1 MTLET
6 QTRSALIDQIQHFL
20 ASFKDK
26 AGSFRYVEEI
36 DQMMAKQTK
45 YIVVDYNDVVSQKEI
60 ETRFNSEP
68 DEILYAFSRAIKN
81 ILEERFPDY
90 AQKISDD
97 IRVRI
102 ANYPIQRSLR
112 QINAEVIGKMTSV
125 SGMVVRASEVK
136 PLAKN
141 MVYKCPEGHL
151 TEVQIDR
158 GMTVFTPTKCSHD
171 KCAQRDLRIDPETS
185 RFIDFQI
192 VRLQELPED
201 LPPGQL
207 PHYVDVTI
215 KQDLVDNARPG
226 DRIILTGIVRIEQEQ
241 ITGVRTHSGL
251 YRLRIEG
258 NNIEFLGGKGPKN
271 SRRSEREEISPEEE
285 KIIKSLA
292 RSPDVYDRLI
302 GSFAPHIQGH
312 AIIKES
318 ILLLMVGSTQRIL
331 QDGTKIRG
339 DINVFLVGDPGC
351 LDGSSKVILHDGSIV
366 DLASLGDNHLESINV
381 RMQNEYGDDIAT
393 VFHKYENQKVIEII
407 TETGKSI
414 VGTYN
419 HPLLTKNGW
428 KRLDELREGDELRAV
443 NYIPCSIK
451 DYVPTNFTVVTRSAY
466 HGKIPE
472 FVDEQLASFMGF
484 LTGDGWCRKS
494 GYRLGFVISQKEEEL
509 LQPLLQMGENLFGLT
524 PKLSR
529 RGRPGQVAMMND
541 GRQITRTMYVTNVE
555 YNSKNVVE
563 MMAFLKEDSR
573 GRCVPSSIFQ
583 SPNSVV
589 ASYLKWL
596 FEADG
601 TVFNTGRARRA
612 IQLKSTSIQLLRDV
626 QLLLLRFGIH
636 SRIIQHDSGN
646 NLVIRRGP
654 SIVKY
659 AKHIGFASI
668 SKAERLKD
676 LIKLAL
682 EIRRNQRHDEEHE
695 KIAKI
700 RHLDK
705 PQTVYDV
712 EIPKSHKFIANGI
725 VSHNTAKSEMLK
737 FCARVAPRG
746 LYTSGRGSTAAGLT
760 AAVVRDKSG
769 ILMLEAGAVVLGDQ
783 GLVCMT
789 EDTEIYTGNAL
800 VPVGK
805 IWDSINKRVYL
816 TKSGREA
823 KNELIQ
829 VGTYDNKFRT
839 DIDGN
844 AFAIMRKWHKGD
856 VIKLTFSSGLTLKV
870 TPEHLLRRSTHVKN
884 KWIQAQHVMPNELL
898 RSPVRVFKP
907 SCTLNMTEQEA
918 YVIGCIY
925 GDGYVTPNG
934 ITISQ
939 SKINADII
947 ENIRKNTNVFA
958 LYDKGDRQRTLGK
971 YVLIS
976 RMYQLHTTDKS
987 LLKKTGF
994 LIKNPSIDNVLL
1006 LDDHALWAFLA
1017 GVFDTD
1023 GDFNHVHGKI
1033 VAARMYPSVSE
1044 HELAVMLYALRRLG
1058 VYAKIRKSKKGFPL
1072 IQMTGRDI
1080 SRFSDG
1086 IKQFSI
1092 KAQRERMLE
1101 INHKGSL
1108 ERGIEKVVSVER
1120 IPYEGYVYDLSVGR
1134 HHNYEASLVYIHNCI
1149 DEFDKMKP
1157 EDRSALHEVME
1168 QQSASIAKGG
1178 IVATLNARTSILAAA
1193 NPMYGKYDP
1202 FKNITENVALPIPLL
1217 TRFDLIFVVR
1227 DIPSKEKDRNI
1238 ARHIIG
1244 MHKKSATDTRSL
1256 VDVDVFTKYL
1266 AYCKRIDPILTPEAE
1281 EKILEYYLTMRNVE
1295 SEEMITVT
1303 PRQLGGLVRLATARA
1318 RLLQKDQ
1325 VDGEDADRAI
1335 FLIQSM
1341 LEDAGVDV
1349 NTGKVDLG
1357 VLQGR
1362 PHSEVSKL
1370 QLFMD
1375 VLKSL
1380 EGDSKTAVEEK
1391 SFVKELVKTGK
1402 FTEEEA
1408 RNFIRRMLREASI
1421 YESKPG
1427 HYNRV

>member
-60 ETRFNSEP
+60 ETKFNSEP

-339 DINVFLVGDPGC
+339 DINVFLVGDPG
-351 LDGSSKVILHDGSIV
+351 
-366 DLASLGDNHLESINV
+366 
-381 RMQNEYGDDIAT
+381 
-393 VFHKYENQKVIEII
+393 
-407 TETGKSI
+407 
-414 VGTYN
+414 
-419 HPLLTKNGW
+419 
-428 KRLDELREGDELRAV
+428 
-443 NYIPCSIK
+443 
-451 DYVPTNFTVVTRSAY
+451 
-466 HGKIPE
+466 
-472 FVDEQLASFMGF
+472 
-484 LTGDGWCRKS
+484 
-494 GYRLGFVISQKEEEL
+494 
-509 LQPLLQMGENLFGLT
+509 
-524 PKLSR
+524 
-529 RGRPGQVAMMND
+529 
-541 GRQITRTMYVTNVE
+541 
-555 YNSKNVVE
+555 
-563 MMAFLKEDSR
+563 
-573 GRCVPSSIFQ
+573 
-583 SPNSVV
+583 
-589 ASYLKWL
+589 
-596 FEADG
+596 
-601 TVFNTGRARRA
+601 
-612 IQLKSTSIQLLRDV
+612 
-626 QLLLLRFGIH
+626 
-636 SRIIQHDSGN
+636 
-646 NLVIRRGP
+646 
-654 SIVKY
+654 
-659 AKHIGFASI
+659 
-668 SKAERLKD
+668 
-676 LIKLAL
+676 
-682 EIRRNQRHDEEHE
+682 
-695 KIAKI
+695 
-700 RHLDK
+700 
-705 PQTVYDV
+705 
-712 EIPKSHKFIANGI
+712 
-725 VSHNTAKSEMLK
+725 TAKSEMLK

-783 GLVCMT
+783 GLV
-789 EDTEIYTGNAL
+789 
-800 VPVGK
+800 
-805 IWDSINKRVYL
+805 
-816 TKSGREA
+816 
-823 KNELIQ
+823 
-829 VGTYDNKFRT
+829 
-839 DIDGN
+839 
-844 AFAIMRKWHKGD
+844 
-856 VIKLTFSSGLTLKV
+856 
-870 TPEHLLRRSTHVKN
+870 
-884 KWIQAQHVMPNELL
+884 
-898 RSPVRVFKP
+898 
-907 SCTLNMTEQEA
+907 
-918 YVIGCIY
+918 
-925 GDGYVTPNG
+925 
-934 ITISQ
+934 
-939 SKINADII
+939 
-947 ENIRKNTNVFA
+947 
-958 LYDKGDRQRTLGK
+958 
-971 YVLIS
+971 
-976 RMYQLHTTDKS
+976 
-987 LLKKTGF
+987 
-994 LIKNPSIDNVLL
+994 
-1006 LDDHALWAFLA
+1006 
-1017 GVFDTD
+1017 
-1023 GDFNHVHGKI
+1023 
-1033 VAARMYPSVSE
+1033 
-1044 HELAVMLYALRRLG
+1044 
-1058 VYAKIRKSKKGFPL
+1058 
-1072 IQMTGRDI
+1072 
-1080 SRFSDG
+1080 
-1086 IKQFSI
+1086 
-1092 KAQRERMLE
+1092 
-1101 INHKGSL
+1101 
-1108 ERGIEKVVSVER
+1108 
-1120 IPYEGYVYDLSVGR
+1120 
-1134 HHNYEASLVYIHNCI
+1134 CI